1 MTLENEP
8 TKPAWLSDNLFPF
21 RSRWF
26 TTPDGHR
33 MHYVD
38 EGTGPVIVF
47 LHGNP
52 SWSFE
57 FRHPIGEL
65 SRDFRC
71 IAPDHVGFGLSSRSE
86 QREDHHPRAHADRFS
101 ALMSHLDLNDSTLYM
116 SDWGG
121 PIGLSFACDQPE
133 RVAGLVIANTWCW
146 PVGSDLHFVF
156 FSKFMSSPVGQF
168 LIKRRNFFVN
178 DVIPRAVGNKSALTP
193 EVMDHYRNGQPPRGR
208 HACAALP
215 GHIVGAGAWLGSI
228 WEAGETFLNKP
239 TLILWGFKDIA
250 FRRKELE
257 QWTAELTNPE
267 THTFDD
273 VGHFVAE
280 EAPERVVPL
289 IREFVGRI
297 GS

>member
-1 MTLENEP
+1 
-8 TKPAWLSDNLFPF
+8 
-21 RSRWF
+21 
-26 TTPDGHR
+26 

-38 EGTGPVIVF
+38 EGSGPVIVF

-57 FRHPIGEL
+57 FRHVIGEL
-65 SRDFRC
+65 RRDFRC
-71 IAPDHVGFGLSSRSE
+71 IALDHVGFGLSSRSE
-86 QREDHHPRAHADRFS
+86 RREDHHPKAHADRFS
-101 ALMSHLDLNDSTLYM
+101 ALMDHLDLNDATLYM

-121 PIGLSFACDQPE
+121 PIGLSFACNQPE
-133 RVAGLVIANTWCW
+133 RVSGLVVANTWCW
-146 PVGSDLHFVF
+146 PVGNDLHFVF
-156 FSKFMSSPVGQF
+156 FSKFMSSPVGQL

-178 DVIPRAVGNKSALTP
+178 DVMPRAVGVKSALTP
-193 EVMDHYRNGQPPRGR
+193 EVMEHYRNAQPPRGR

-215 GHIVGAGAWLGSI
+215 GHILGAGSWLGSI
-228 WEAGETFLNKP
+228 WDARETFRSKP
-239 TLILWGFKDIA
+239 ALILWGFKDIA

-257 QWTAELTNPE
+257 GWTAELINAE

-280 EAPERVVPL
+280 EAPERVASHL
-289 IREFVGRI
+289 REFLVRI